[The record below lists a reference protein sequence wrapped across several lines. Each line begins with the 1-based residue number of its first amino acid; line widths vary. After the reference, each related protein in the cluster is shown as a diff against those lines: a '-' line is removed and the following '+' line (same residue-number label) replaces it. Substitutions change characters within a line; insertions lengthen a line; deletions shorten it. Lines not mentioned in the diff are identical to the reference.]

1 MLRVYSI
8 LYLEKVWTR
17 PRAKPR
23 VVVRAPSPANSAFIV
38 EQIIIDSDSIGSEV
52 EPTEQTSYG
61 TVDIVSIQEEEQSE
75 EAQALL
81 KIEQDLL
88 RKEKEREQERQK
100 LEEEQWQL
108 EQEKQKN
115 EKRLKELQLKQ
126 KDKQRLQER
135 IIDQQ
140 LLQEHQISPEQLK
153 QEHTKQEGIKK
164 DKDDEEEEVERY
176 STHSTPTPSTTMG
189 DLSCSN
195 SSMNLNDKQISCMPL
210 ETPIHPYSPVIS
222 TRDRDYY
229 DDDISSDNEH
239 IIDQLPTPPS
249 TPNKFS
255 PKRILHRAKSSI
267 NDESVRNLGRRTS
280 QFLEKKFTSP
290 TATATTTT
298 TTTTTTTAADEFS
311 IKSLRRQ
318 SSKLSVK
325 GKTFGKKLKRVLSFQ
340 QTS

>member
-1 MLRVYSI
+1 M
-8 LYLEKVWTR
+8 
-17 PRAKPR
+17 
-23 VVVRAPSPANSAFIV
+23 
-38 EQIIIDSDSIGSEV
+38 
-52 EPTEQTSYG
+52 
-61 TVDIVSIQEEEQSE
+61 
-75 EAQALL
+75 

-88 RKEKEREQERQK
+88 RKEKKREQERQK
-100 LEEEQWQL
+100 LEEEQWHF

-140 LLQEHQISPEQLK
+140 LLQQSQISQEPLK
-153 QEHTKQEGIKK
+153 QEHTKQEVIKK
-164 DKDDEEEEVERY
+164 HEEEAEESY
-176 STHSTPTPSTTMG
+176 TTPSTPTPSTTMG

-195 SSMNLNDKQISCMPL
+195 SSINLNDKQISCMPL
-210 ETPIHPYSPVIS
+210 ETSIHPYSPVIS

-239 IIDQLPTPPS
+239 IIGQLPTPPS

-290 TATATTTT
+290 TATATTTS
-298 TTTTTTTAADEFS
+298 AADEFS

>member
-17 PRAKPR
+17 PRTKPV
-23 VVVRAPSPANSAFIV
+23 VVVRAPSPVNSVFIV
-38 EQIIIDSDSIGSEV
+38 EQITIDSDSISSEESV
-52 EPTEQTSYG
+52 KQTPYG
-61 TVDIVSIQEEEQSE
+61 TVDIVSIQEEEQCSE
-75 EAQALL
+75 EAQTLL

-88 RKEKEREQERQK
+88 RKEKKREQERHR
-100 LEEEQWQL
+100 LEEEQWQF

-135 IIDQQ
+135 KIDQQ
-140 LLQEHQISPEQLK
+140 LLQESQIN
-153 QEHTKQEGIKK
+153 QEHTKREQINKE
-164 DKDDEEEEVERY
+164 DEEENY
-176 STHSTPTPSTTMG
+176 STPSTPTPSTTMG
-189 DLSCSN
+189 DISCSN
-195 SSMNLNDKQISCMPL
+195 SSINLNDKKISCMPL
-210 ETPIHPYSPVIS
+210 ETPIHPYTPVIS
-222 TRDRDYY
+222 IRDRYYY

-290 TATATTTT
+290 TTATTS
-298 TTTTTTTAADEFS
+298 DEFS

-325 GKTFGKKLKRVLSFQ
+325 GKTLGKKLKRVLSFQ